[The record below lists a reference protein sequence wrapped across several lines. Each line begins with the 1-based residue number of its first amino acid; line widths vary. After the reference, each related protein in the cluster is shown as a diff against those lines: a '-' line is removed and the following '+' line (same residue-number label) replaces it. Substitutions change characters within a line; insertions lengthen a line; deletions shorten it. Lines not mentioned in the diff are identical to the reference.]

1 METKRTSLL
10 SKFGTLL
17 FTGFVDARTPEIPRD
32 QQVISQEPQ
41 QLRRPTTQQVNSQ
54 ELPPTSQLAW
64 IPINNQKPELYKKVI
79 IYTNDKELLYNWA
92 RVNNTDYIH
101 STDDRTINNVTHW
114 ITIESPLEP
123 PQNPKLTI
131 VNNKPK
137 LPT

>member
-1 METKRTSLL
+1 MESKRTSLL

-17 FTGFVDARTPEIPRD
+17 FTGFVDARTPEIPRA

-41 QLRRPTTQQVNSQ
+41 QLRRPTTQQVISQ

-64 IPINNQKPELYKKVI
+64 ITINDQKPELYKKVI
-79 IYTNDKELLYNWA
+79 IYTNDKEILYNWA

-101 STDDRTINNVTHW
+101 SVDNRTINNVTHW
-114 ITIESPLEP
+114 INIESPPEP

-131 VNNKPK
+131 NPK
-137 LPT
+137 GPRLPR